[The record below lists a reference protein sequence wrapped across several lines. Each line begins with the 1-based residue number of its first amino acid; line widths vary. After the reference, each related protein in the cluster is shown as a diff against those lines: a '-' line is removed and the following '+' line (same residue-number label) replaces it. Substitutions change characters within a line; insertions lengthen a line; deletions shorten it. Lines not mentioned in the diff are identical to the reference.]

1 MITIKLWSEV
11 TIWTSVKI
19 LVFFICPATFE
30 KKVFKEILS
39 SEKVDREEIN
49 KRARALEQEILA
61 KKYASMDMK
70 EKQLKI
76 ILENNPAEDDEHCWI
91 RSVDDILTFE
101 ESMDS
106 DGYEGYEEYAPDYTR
121 TDAKEALRTGVI
133 RVYSSKEI

>member
-1 MITIKLWSEV
+1 MT
-11 TIWTSVKI
+11 
-19 LVFFICPATFE
+19 
-30 KKVFKEILS
+30 
-39 SEKVDREEIN
+39 
-49 KRARALEQEILA
+49 
-61 KKYASMDMK
+61 YK

-121 TDAKEALRTGVI
+121 ADAKEALKTGRI
-133 RVYSSKEI
+133 RVYSSKKITLGIFVSASKMDAGSYSEDGSVFSKDVSIRDVAWIDALQGQYAPLFE